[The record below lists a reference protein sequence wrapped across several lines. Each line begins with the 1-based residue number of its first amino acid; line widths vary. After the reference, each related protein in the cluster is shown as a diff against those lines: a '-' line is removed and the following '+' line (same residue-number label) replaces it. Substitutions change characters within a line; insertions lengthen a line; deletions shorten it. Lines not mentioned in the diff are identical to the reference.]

1 MFPEFQES
9 LLRDFL
15 ITDIDNKPEAP
26 WIKRCQNEIVFTDN
40 LLIFDSID
48 VLDTEE
54 KERKGNHKPQPQP
67 NKYIQKNIIMMNK
80 SLRNHR
86 LDTMEIQMKIR
97 IKKKI

>member
-1 MFPEFQES
+1 MFPKFQES

-54 KERKGNHKPQPQP
+54 KERKGNP
-67 NKYIQKNIIMMNK
+67 NPNLNPNLINIY
-80 SLRNHR
+80 R
-86 LDTMEIQMKIR
+86 R
-97 IKKKI
+97 I